1 MQAQNDAG
9 SEDFLAAAAA
19 HTEEQTYHKVGYA
32 RVSTGDQDLR
42 LQLDALIR
50 DGVKPEDI
58 YRETLSAR
66 SKRRPEFER
75 MMKELRPHDM
85 VVAWKPDRLFR
96 SIRHGVAFIDDLEK
110 RCVKLRI
117 LTQIHLDTSTP
128 TGKLIMH
135 MLLAVAE
142 FEADL
147 TRERTLAGLRSAK
160 SRGRVGG
167 ARPTYSNEQIRD
179 AVRMF
184 DAGATWAEAAA
195 TVIAERGKRKGQAIT
210 VTRLRTRAG
219 ELKGIRHGQ

>member
-1 MQAQNDAG
+1 MQAQTDVG
-9 SEDFLAAAAA
+9 SEDFLQATTA
-19 HTEEQTYHKVGYA
+19 HDEAPTYHKVGYA

-50 DGVKPEDI
+50 DGVREEDI
-58 YRETLSAR
+58 YRETLCAR

-75 MMKELRPHDM
+75 MMRELRPHDM

-96 SIRHGVAFIDDLEK
+96 SIRHGVAFIDELEK
-110 RCVKLRI
+110 KGVKLRI

-128 TGKLIMH
+128 TGKLILH

-147 TRERTLAGLRSAK
+147 TRERTMAGLRSAK
-160 SRGRVGG
+160 ARGRVGG
-167 ARPTYSNEQIRD
+167 ARPIYSDEQIRD

-184 DAGATWAEAAA
+184 DSGATWAEAAA

-219 ELKGIRHGQ
+219 ELKGVQHG